1 MGLDFMNDQ
10 QKLDL
15 LDEILDNYL
24 IRVHERIANPDA
36 ESKDLALALSTLE
49 KFDRLAIGGKVEDSA
64 GLGAAALAIK
74 ARRAAQ
80 QRKEL
85 ND

>member
-1 MGLDFMNDQ
+1 MNDQ
-10 QKLDL
+10 QKFQI
-15 LDEILDNYL
+15 LDEILEQYL
-24 IRVHERIANPDA
+24 IRVHERVSSPDA

-49 KFDRLAIGGKVEDSA
+49 KFDRLAIGGGADGA
-64 GLGAAALAIK
+64 QGLGAAALAVR
-74 ARRAAQ
+74 ARKAAQ

>member
-1 MGLDFMNDQ
+1 MNDQ

-49 KFDRLAIGGKVEDSA
+49 KFDRLAIGGGADGA
-64 GLGAAALAIK
+64 QGLGAAALAVK
-74 ARRAAQ
+74 ARKAAQ

>member
-1 MGLDFMNDQ
+1 MNDQ

-15 LDEILDNYL
+15 LNEILDNYL

-49 KFDRLAIGGKVEDSA
+49 KFDRLAIGGGAEGA
-64 GLGAAALAIK
+64 QGLGAAALAVK
-74 ARRAAQ
+74 ARKAAQ

>member
-1 MGLDFMNDQ
+1 MNAQ

-36 ESKDLALALSTLE
+36 ESKDLALALATLE
-49 KFDRLAIGGKVEDSA
+49 KFDRLAIGGGADA
-64 GLGAAALAIK
+64 AQGLGAAALAVK
-74 ARRAAQ
+74 ARKAAQ
-80 QRKEL
+80 QKKQEL

>member
-1 MGLDFMNDQ
+1 MNDQ

-15 LDEILDNYL
+15 LNEILDNYL

-49 KFDRLAIGGKVEDSA
+49 KFDRLAIGGGADGA
-64 GLGAAALAIK
+64 QGLGAAALAVK
-74 ARRAAQ
+74 ARKAAQ

>member
-1 MGLDFMNDQ
+1 MNDQ

-15 LDEILDNYL
+15 LEEILDNYL

-49 KFDRLAIGGKVEDSA
+49 KFDRLAIGGGADGA
-64 GLGAAALAIK
+64 QGLGAAAMAVK
-74 ARRAAQ
+74 ARKAAQ